1 MIFKCRYIAGG
12 VEDFRAIKP
21 ELGTI
26 SDLEDLIKVA
36 KEEGQQILLEL
47 DPNHS
52 SVQHPWFKR
61 SVEREDPYTSYYVW
75 AEKRSADGEK
85 TRGNPPNNWVSFNR
99 VTTSNYIKL

>member
-26 SDLEDLIKVA
+26 SDLEDLIKAA
-36 KEEGQQILLEL
+36 KEESQQILLEL

-61 SVEREDPYTSYYVW
+61 SVEREDPFTSYYIW
-75 AEKRSADGEK
+75 ASGKLSAGDGKRGS
-85 TRGNPPNNWVSFNR
+85 PPNNWVSFNR
-99 VTTSNYIKL
+99 VATSNYIKL

>member
-36 KEEGQQILLEL
+36 KEEDQQILLEL

-61 SVEREDPYTSYYVW
+61 SVEREEPFTSYYVW
-75 AEKRSADGEK
+75 AGKMSDDGEK
-85 TRGNPPNNWVSFNR
+85 TRGSPPNNWVSFNR
-99 VTTSNYIKL
+99 VATSNYIKL